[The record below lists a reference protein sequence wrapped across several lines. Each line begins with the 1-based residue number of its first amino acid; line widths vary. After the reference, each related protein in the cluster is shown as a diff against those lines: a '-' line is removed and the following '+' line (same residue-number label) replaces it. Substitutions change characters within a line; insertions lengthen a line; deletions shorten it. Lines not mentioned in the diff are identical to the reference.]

1 MNFWLQFSVKF
12 LLNLIRFSR
21 FYAVWHHFCVILS
34 FLLYFNAKTLHHI
47 ANCPLWRKLYST
59 SQLLIC
65 WLLYLFLY
73 CVFAKCLIYVC
84 FCLVST
90 HLIFQT
96 GIFNQSESSIWS
108 KPSLKS
114 KKEQNFARILQK
126 FCKNCKNSAK
136 IPLKPP
142 DGADANKLIQ

>member
-96 GIFNQSESSIWS
+96 GIFNQSESSIWP

-114 KKEQNFARILQK
+114 KKEAK
-126 FCKNCKNSAK
+126 FCKNSAK
-136 IPLKPP
+136 ILQ
-142 DGADANKLIQ
+142 KLQKFCKITLETPWWRGS